1 MITVKDLM
9 RRLSLMMAAAVLM
22 PLANAA
28 PSSTGTPPE
37 SAMGESVDG
46 MALYQ
51 AHCAACHDG
60 QVPRAP
66 HMITFS
72 TIGAATILNAMN
84 NGVMRAQA
92 SALSATEREVLASFL
107 AGEAMA
113 PPSPILSC
121 SDPISELASIDT
133 AAMQGWGG
141 NAKNHR
147 HSDGAV
153 VGLDRNNVDR
163 LALKWVF
170 AYPGAL
176 RARSQPLVHDGVIF
190 VGSQSGDIYA
200 LDLESGCAHWTYSAG
215 AEVRS
220 SLSLGQ
226 LPGRDDPVLYM
237 GDFSAT
243 VHAIDASD
251 GSLVWRAPVGDHQD
265 ATITGSP
272 KLHEGS
278 LYVPISSSEWATAAD
293 PGYACCTFRGGV
305 VSVDAASGELNW
317 RAHVIDEPATETGET
332 NPFGA
337 ARKGPAGAPVW
348 NSPTIDAERGVL
360 YVGTGEAYTSPAVD
374 TSDAVLAFSLAT
386 GERQWAKQLLGGD
399 AWNMACFI
407 GEAANCPEEDGPDL
421 DIGASTVLW
430 SGGER
435 DYLLVGQKSGD
446 VYALD
451 PDKGGAVVWHNKV
464 GRGGFLGGV
473 HWGMSANGESLFVP
487 IADTTITG
495 RFTGPVSPGIHAL
508 DPTSGEVRW
517 YTPSV
522 ADCDGKSPIPVCDQ
536 GMSAAITSTD
546 QLVFAGS
553 LDGNLNVYDSL
564 SGEILWSF
572 DTFGDF
578 ESVSG
583 DTALG
588 GSIESDGPV
597 LYRGHV
603 LINSGYQFGA
613 RMPGNALMVFSLPP
627 KADLASCL
635 LYTSDAADE

>member
-37 SAMGESVDG
+37 SAMAESVDG

-113 PPSPILSC
+113 PPNPILTC

-226 LPGRDDPVLYM
+226 VPGRDDPVLYM

-243 VHAIDASD
+243 LHAIDASD
-251 GSLVWRAPVGDHQD
+251 GSLVWRAPMGDHPD

-627 KADLASCL
+627 KADLARG
-635 LYTSDAADE
+635 TRNE

>member
-1 MITVKDLM
+1 MITVKNLTW
-9 RRLSLMMAAAVLM
+9 RIGLMMAAAVFV

-28 PSSTGTPPE
+28 PASTGMSTDGATTE
-37 SAMGESVDG
+37 VADG

-51 AHCAACHDG
+51 EHCAACHDG

-72 TIGAATILNAMN
+72 TIGADTILNAMN

-92 SALSATEREVLASFL
+92 SALSATERKVLAGFL

-113 PPSPILSC
+113 PPKPILAC
-121 SDPISELASIDT
+121 ADPMNELASSDA

-141 NAKNHR
+141 NAKNRR
-147 HSDGAV
+147 HSDGA
-153 VGLDRNNVDR
+153 GLDRNNVDQ

-220 SLSLGQ
+220 SLSLG
-226 LPGRDDPVLYM
+226 LVPGRDDPVLYM

-251 GSLVWRAPVGDHQD
+251 GSLVWRASVGVHPD

-305 VSVDAASGELNW
+305 ASVDAASGELNW
-317 RAHVIDEPATETGET
+317 RAHVIEEPAVETGET

-360 YVGTGEAYTSPAVD
+360 YVGTGEAYTSPAAD

-451 PDKGGAVVWHNKV
+451 PDNGGTVVWHNKV

-473 HWGMSANGESLFVP
+473 HWGMSANDDSLFVP

-508 DPTSGEVRW
+508 DPASGEVRW

-522 ADCDGKSPIPVCDQ
+522 ADCEGKSPIPVCDQ

-553 LDGNLNVYDSL
+553 LDGNINVYDSL

-597 LYRGHV
+597 LYEGHV

-627 KADLASCL
+627 KADLARS
-635 LYTSDAADE
+635 TRSE

>member
-1 MITVKDLM
+1 MITVKNLTW
-9 RRLSLMMAAAVLM
+9 RIGLMMAAAVFV

-28 PSSTGTPPE
+28 PASTGMSTDGATTE
-37 SAMGESVDG
+37 VADG

-51 AHCAACHDG
+51 EHCAACHDG

-72 TIGAATILNAMN
+72 TIGADTILNAMN

-92 SALSATEREVLASFL
+92 SALSATEREVLAGFL

-113 PPSPILSC
+113 PPKPILAC
-121 SDPISELASIDT
+121 ADPMNELASSDA

-141 NAKNHR
+141 NAKNRR
-147 HSDGAV
+147 HSDGA
-153 VGLDRNNVDR
+153 GLDRNNVDQ

-220 SLSLGQ
+220 SLSLG
-226 LPGRDDPVLYM
+226 LVPGRDDPVLYM

-251 GSLVWRAPVGDHQD
+251 GSLVWRASVGVHPD

-305 VSVDAASGELNW
+305 ASVDAASGELNW
-317 RAHVIDEPATETGET
+317 RAHVIEEPAVETGET

-360 YVGTGEAYTSPAVD
+360 YVGTGEAYTSPAAD

-451 PDKGGAVVWHNKV
+451 PDNGGAVVWHNKV

-473 HWGMSANGESLFVP
+473 HWGMSANDDSLFVP

-508 DPTSGEVRW
+508 DPASGEVRW

-522 ADCDGKSPIPVCDQ
+522 ADCEGKSPIPVCDQ

-553 LDGNLNVYDSL
+553 LDGNIYVYDSL

-597 LYRGHV
+597 LYKGHV

-627 KADLASCL
+627 KADLARS
-635 LYTSDAADE
+635 TRSE

>member
-1 MITVKDLM
+1 MITVKNLM

-22 PLANAA
+22 PLAHAA
-28 PSSTGTPPE
+28 VPADTATETP
-37 SAMGESVDG
+37 ADG

-92 SALSATEREVLASFL
+92 STLSATEREVLAGFL

-113 PPSPILSC
+113 PPKPILAC
-121 SDPISELASIDT
+121 SDPMSELATNDA

-141 NAKNHR
+141 NAENHR
-147 HSDGAV
+147 HSGGA
-153 VGLDRNNVDR
+153 GLDRDNVDQ

-190 VGSQSGDIYA
+190 VGSQSGDVYA

-220 SLSLGQ
+220 SLSLGRV
-226 LPGRDDPVLYM
+226 PGRADPVLYM

-251 GSLVWRAPVGDHQD
+251 GSLIWRSSVGDHPD

-272 KLHEGS
+272 KLHDGS

-293 PGYACCTFRGGV
+293 PGYACCTFQGGV
-305 VSVDAASGELNW
+305 VSVDAASGEVNW
-317 RAHVIDEPATETGET
+317 RAHVIDERATETGET

-360 YVGTGEAYTSPAVD
+360 YVGTGEAYTSPAAD

-473 HWGMSANGESLFVP
+473 HWGMSANDDSLFVP

-508 DPTSGEVRW
+508 DPTSGELRW

-597 LYRGHV
+597 LYKGHV

-627 KADLASCL
+627 EADLARS
-635 LYTSDAADE
+635 TRNE

>member
-1 MITVKDLM
+1 MITVKNLTW
-9 RRLSLMMAAAVLM
+9 RIGLMMAAAVFV

-28 PSSTGTPPE
+28 PASTGMSTDGATTE
-37 SAMGESVDG
+37 VADG

-51 AHCAACHDG
+51 EHCAACHDG

-72 TIGAATILNAMN
+72 TIGADTILNAMN

-92 SALSATEREVLASFL
+92 SALSATEREVLAGFL

-113 PPSPILSC
+113 PPKPILAC
-121 SDPISELASIDT
+121 ADPMNELASSDA

-141 NAKNHR
+141 NAKNRR
-147 HSDGAV
+147 HSDGA
-153 VGLDRNNVDR
+153 GLDRNNVDQ

-226 LPGRDDPVLYM
+226 VPGRDDPVLYM

-251 GSLVWRAPVGDHQD
+251 GSLVWRASVGDHPD

-272 KLHEGS
+272 KLHDGS

-305 VSVDAASGELNW
+305 ASVDVASGELNW
-317 RAHVIDEPATETGET
+317 RAHVIEEPAVETGET

-360 YVGTGEAYTSPAVD
+360 YVGTGEAYTSPAAD

-451 PDKGGAVVWHNKV
+451 PDNGGAVVWHNKV

-473 HWGMSANGESLFVP
+473 HWGMSANDDSLFVP

-508 DPTSGEVRW
+508 DPASGEVRW

-522 ADCDGKSPIPVCDQ
+522 ADCEGKSPIPVCDQ

-553 LDGNLNVYDSL
+553 LDGNIYVYDSL

-597 LYRGHV
+597 LYKGHV

-627 KADLASCL
+627 KADLARS
-635 LYTSDAADE
+635 TRSE

>member
-1 MITVKDLM
+1 MITVKSLM
-9 RRLSLMMAAAVLM
+9 QRTSLMMAAAVLM
-22 PLANAA
+22 PLAHAA
-28 PSSTGTPPE
+28 PSSTVEPSEGAIAG
-37 SAMGESVDG
+37 SIDG

-92 SALSATEREVLASFL
+92 AALSASEREVLAGFL

-113 PPSPILSC
+113 PPKPILAC
-121 SDPISELASIDT
+121 SDPMSELASIDA

-141 NAKNHR
+141 NAENHR
-147 HSDGAV
+147 HSDGA
-153 VGLDRNNVDR
+153 GLDRNNVDQ

-226 LPGRDDPVLYM
+226 LPDRDDPVIYM

-243 VHAIDASD
+243 VHAIDAID
-251 GSLVWRAPVGDHQD
+251 GSLIWRSSVGDHPD

-305 VSVDAASGELNW
+305 VSVDATSGELNW
-317 RAHVIDEPATETGET
+317 RAHVIDQPAAETGET

-337 ARKGPAGAPVW
+337 VRKGPAGAPVW
-348 NSPTIDAERGVL
+348 NSPTIDAKRGVL
-360 YVGTGEAYTSPAVD
+360 YVGTGEAYTSPAAD

-430 SGGER
+430 SGGDR

-473 HWGMSANGESLFVP
+473 HWGMSVNEDSLFVP

-517 YTPSV
+517 YTPS
-522 ADCDGKSPIPVCDQ
+522 APDCEGKSPIPVCDQ

-546 QLVFAGS
+546 QLIFAGS
-553 LDGNLNVYDSL
+553 LDGNLNAYDSL

-597 LYRGHV
+597 LYKGHV

-627 KADLASCL
+627 KADLARS
-635 LYTSDAADE
+635 TRSE

>member
-1 MITVKDLM
+1 MTTVID
-9 RRLSLMMAAAVLM
+9 MMCRISPILAAVLFM
-22 PLANAA
+22 QLANAA
-28 PSSTGTPPE
+28 PSST
-37 SAMGESVDG
+37 AMPSDTVIEASVDG
-46 MALYQ
+46 LALYQ
-51 AHCAACHDG
+51 EHCAACHDG

-72 TIGAATILNAMN
+72 TIGADTILNAMN

-113 PPSPILSC
+113 PPKPILAC
-121 SDPISELASIDT
+121 ADPLGELANGDA

-141 NAKNHR
+141 NAANHR
-147 HSDGAV
+147 HSDGALA
-153 VGLDRNNVDR
+153 GLDRNNVDQ
-163 LALKWVF
+163 LGLKWVF

-190 VGSQSGDIYA
+190 VGSQSGTIYA
-200 LDLESGCAHWTYSAG
+200 LDLDSGCAHWTYSAG

-226 LPGRDDPVLYM
+226 LPDRDDPVLYM

-251 GSLVWRAPVGDHQD
+251 GSLVWRASVGDHTD

-272 KLHEGS
+272 KLHDGA
-278 LYVPISSSEWATAAD
+278 LYVPLSSSEWATAAD

-305 VSVDAASGELNW
+305 VSLDAASGELNW
-317 RAHVIDEPATETGET
+317 RTHVIDEPAAETGET

-337 ARKGPAGAPVW
+337 ERKGPAGAPVW

-360 YVGTGEAYTSPAVD
+360 YVGTGEGYTSPAAD
-374 TSDAVLAFSLAT
+374 TSDAVLAFSLTT

-430 SGGER
+430 SGEGR

-451 PDKGGAVVWHNKV
+451 PEKGGAIVWHNKV

-473 HWGMSANGESLFVP
+473 HWGMSANGDSLFVP

-495 RFTGPVSPGIHAL
+495 RFTGPISPGIHAL

-553 LDGNLNVYDSL
+553 LDGNLNAYDSL
-564 SGEILWSF
+564 SGEVVWSF
-572 DTFGDF
+572 DTFGEF

-597 LYRGHV
+597 LYKGHV
-603 LINSGYQFGA
+603 LVNSGYQFGA
-613 RMPGNALMVFSLPP
+613 RMPGNALMVFSLQPS
-627 KADLASCL
+627 ADLAQSV
-635 LYTSDAADE
+635 ADE

>member
-51 AHCAACHDG
+51 AHCGACHDG

-66 HMITFS
+66 HVITFS

-113 PPSPILSC
+113 PPNPILTC

-226 LPGRDDPVLYM
+226 VLGRDDPVLYM

-430 SGGER
+430 SGGEG

-627 KADLASCL
+627 KADLARG
-635 LYTSDAADE
+635 TRNE

>member
-1 MITVKDLM
+1 MITVKNLM
-9 RRLSLMMAAAVLM
+9 QRTSLMIAAAVLM

-28 PSSTGTPPE
+28 PSSTVEPSEG
-37 SAMGESVDG
+37 ANAGSVDG

-92 SALSATEREVLASFL
+92 AALSASEREVLAGFL

-113 PPSPILSC
+113 PPKPILAC
-121 SDPISELASIDT
+121 SDPMSELASVDA

-141 NAKNHR
+141 NAENHR
-147 HSDGAV
+147 HSDGA
-153 VGLDRNNVDR
+153 GLDRNNVDQ

-243 VHAIDASD
+243 VHAIDAID
-251 GSLVWRAPVGDHQD
+251 GSLIWRSSVGDHPD

-305 VSVDAASGELNW
+305 VSVDATSGELNW
-317 RAHVIDEPATETGET
+317 RAHVIDQPAAETGET

-337 ARKGPAGAPVW
+337 VRKGPAGAPVW
-348 NSPTIDAERGVL
+348 NSPTIDAKRGVL
-360 YVGTGEAYTSPAVD
+360 YVGTGEAYTSPAAD

-430 SGGER
+430 SGGDR

-473 HWGMSANGESLFVP
+473 HWGMSVNEDSLFVP

-517 YTPSV
+517 YTPS
-522 ADCDGKSPIPVCDQ
+522 APDCDGKSPIPVCDQ

-546 QLVFAGS
+546 QLIFAGS

-564 SGEILWSF
+564 SGEVLWSF

-597 LYRGHV
+597 LYKGHV

-627 KADLASCL
+627 KADLARS
-635 LYTSDAADE
+635 ARNE

>member
-1 MITVKDLM
+1 MAVQK
-9 RRLSLMMAAAVLM
+9 LSRWAWLGMLACLLAQQSLAATE
-22 PLANAA
+22 A
-28 PSSTGTPPE
+28 PIDP
-37 SAMGESVDG
+37 

-51 AHCAACHDG
+51 KHCAACHEG
-60 QVPRAP
+60 KVPRAP

-72 TIGAATILNAMN
+72 TLGAEAVLTAMN
-84 NGVMRAQA
+84 EGVMRSQA
-92 SALSATEREVLASFL
+92 SALSAPEREVLAGFL

-113 PPSPILSC
+113 PPEPIMAC
-121 SDPISELASIDT
+121 TQPMAPLARDDKS
-133 AAMQGWGG
+133 AMKGWGG
-141 NAKNHR
+141 DARNQR
-147 HSDGAV
+147 HASTISA
-153 VGLDRNNVDR
+153 GLTRDNVSQ

-176 RARSQPLVHDGVIF
+176 RARSQPLVHDGVVF

-200 LDLESGCAHWTYSAG
+200 LNLETGCAHWTYSAG

-220 SLSLGQ
+220 SLSLGHV
-226 LPGRDDPVLYM
+226 PGRLNPVLYM

-243 VHAIDASD
+243 AHAVDALD
-251 GSLVWRAPVGDHQD
+251 GSLIWRTAVGDHAD

-272 KLHEGS
+272 KLHEGK

-293 PGYACCTFRGGV
+293 PGYACCTFQGGV
-305 VSVDAASGELNW
+305 VAVDAASGELQW
-317 RAHVIDEPATETGET
+317 RNHVIDAPAVETGEQ

-337 ARKGPAGAPVW
+337 PRKGPAGAPVW
-348 NSPTIDAERGVL
+348 NSPTIDADRGVL
-360 YVGTGEAYTSPAVD
+360 YVGTGEGYTSPAAD
-374 TSDAVLAFSLAT
+374 TSDAVVAFSLET

-421 DIGASTVLW
+421 DIGASTILW
-430 SGGER
+430 SDGDS

-451 PDKGGAVVWHNKV
+451 PDEDGAVLWHNKV

-473 HWGMSANGESLFVP
+473 HWGMSADTESLFVP

-495 RFTGPVSPGIHAL
+495 RFTGAVSPGIHAL
-508 DPTSGEVRW
+508 DPTSGDRKW

-522 ADCDGKSPIPVCDQ
+522 ADCEGKSPVPVCDQ

-546 QLVFAGS
+546 DLVFAGS
-553 LDGNLNVYDSL
+553 LDGNLNVYDSV
-564 SGEILWSF
+564 SGEIIWSF

-583 DTALG
+583 DMALG

-597 LYRGHV
+597 LYEGHV
-603 LINSGYQFGA
+603 LVNSGYQFGA
-613 RMPGNALMVFSLPP
+613 RMPGNALMVFSIPAAP
-627 KADLASCL
+627 ALAKGSHN
-635 LYTSDAADE
+635 E

>member
-1 MITVKDLM
+1 MITVKDLT
-9 RRLSLMMAAAVLM
+9 RRIGLMMATAVFL

-28 PSSTGTPPE
+28 PSSTGMPTDGATTE
-37 SAMGESVDG
+37 AVDG
-46 MALYQ
+46 VALYQ
-51 AHCAACHDG
+51 EHCAACHDG

-72 TIGAATILNAMN
+72 TIGADTILNAMN

-92 SALSATEREVLASFL
+92 SALSATEREVLAGFL

-113 PPSPILSC
+113 PPKPILAC
-121 SDPISELASIDT
+121 ADPMSELASSDAT
-133 AAMQGWGG
+133 AMQGWGG
-141 NAKNHR
+141 NAENRR
-147 HSDGAV
+147 HSDGA
-153 VGLDRNNVDR
+153 GLDRNNVDQ

-220 SLSLGQ
+220 SLSLG
-226 LPGRDDPVLYM
+226 LVPGRDDPVLYM

-251 GSLVWRAPVGDHQD
+251 GSLVWRSSVGDHPD

-272 KLHEGS
+272 KLHAGS

-317 RAHVIDEPATETGET
+317 RAHVIEEPAVETGET

-360 YVGTGEAYTSPAVD
+360 YVGTGEAYTSPAAD

-430 SGGER
+430 SGDGS

-451 PDKGGAVVWHNKV
+451 PNKGGAIVWHNKV

-473 HWGMSANGESLFVP
+473 HWGMSANGDSLFVP

-522 ADCDGKSPIPVCDQ
+522 ADCNGKSPIPVCDQ

-578 ESVSG
+578 EAVSG

-597 LYRGHV
+597 LYKGHV
-603 LINSGYQFGA
+603 VINSGYQFGA
-613 RMPGNALMVFSLPP
+613 RMPGNALMVFALQP
-627 KADLASCL
+627 KADLAQS
-635 LYTSDAADE
+635 AANE

>member
-1 MITVKDLM
+1 MITVKSLM
-9 RRLSLMMAAAVLM
+9 RRISQVMAAAALM
-22 PLANAA
+22 PLAHAA
-28 PSSTGTPPE
+28 PSASGQPLE
-37 SAMGESVDG
+37 GAIAGSVDG

-66 HMITFS
+66 HVITFS
-72 TIGAATILNAMN
+72 TIGADTILNAMN

-92 SALSATEREVLASFL
+92 SALSASEREVLAGFL

-113 PPSPILSC
+113 PPKPILAC
-121 SDPISELASIDT
+121 ADPMSELASTDA

-147 HSDGAV
+147 HSDDAA
-153 VGLDRNNVDR
+153 LDRNNVDR

-226 LPGRDDPVLYM
+226 VPGRDDPVLYM

-251 GSLVWRAPVGDHQD
+251 GSLMWRSSVGDHPD

-305 VSVDAASGELNW
+305 VSVDAASGEVNW
-317 RAHVIDEPATETGET
+317 RAHVIDEPAVETGET

-337 ARKGPAGAPVW
+337 ARKGPSGAPVW

-360 YVGTGEAYTSPAVD
+360 YVGTGEAYTSPAAD

-473 HWGMSANGESLFVP
+473 HWGMSANGDSLFVP

-508 DPTSGEVRW
+508 DPTSGEVQW

-597 LYRGHV
+597 LYKGHV

-627 KADLASCL
+627 EADLARS
-635 LYTSDAADE
+635 TRDE

>member
-1 MITVKDLM
+1 MIT
-9 RRLSLMMAAAVLM
+9 AAALM

-28 PSSTGTPPE
+28 PSSTGMP
-37 SAMGESVDG
+37 ADG
-46 MALYQ
+46 VVTETADGLALYQ

-92 SALSATEREVLASFL
+92 SSLSASEREVLAGFL

-113 PPSPILSC
+113 PPKPILAC
-121 SDPISELASIDT
+121 ADPMSELASSDAT
-133 AAMQGWGG
+133 AMQGWGG
-141 NAKNHR
+141 NAENHR
-147 HSDGAV
+147 HSDGA
-153 VGLDRNNVDR
+153 GLDRNNVDQ

-220 SLSLGQ
+220 SLSLGE
-226 LPGRDDPVLYM
+226 LPGRDGPVLYM

-251 GSLVWRAPVGDHQD
+251 GSLVWRSSVGDHPD

-272 KLHEGS
+272 KLHNGS

-293 PGYACCTFRGGV
+293 PGYACCTFQGGV
-305 VSVDAASGELNW
+305 VSVDAASGEVNW
-317 RAHVIDEPATETGET
+317 RAHVIDEPAVETGET

-337 ARKGPAGAPVW
+337 ARQGPAGAPVW
-348 NSPTIDAERGVL
+348 NSPTIDTERGVL
-360 YVGTGEAYTSPAVD
+360 YVGTGEAYTSPATD

-430 SGGER
+430 SSAER

-473 HWGMSANGESLFVP
+473 HWGMSANGDSLFVP

-508 DPTSGEVRW
+508 DPTSGEMRW

-522 ADCDGKSPIPVCDQ
+522 ADCEGKSPIPVCDQ

-553 LDGNLNVYDSL
+553 LDGNLNIYDSL

-597 LYRGHV
+597 LYKGHV

-627 KADLASCL
+627 KADLARS
-635 LYTSDAADE
+635 TRNE

>member
-1 MITVKDLM
+1 MISVKNLM

-22 PLANAA
+22 ALANAA

-37 SAMGESVDG
+37 SALAESVDG

-51 AHCAACHDG
+51 VHCAACHDG

-113 PPSPILSC
+113 PPNPILTC

-226 LPGRDDPVLYM
+226 VPGRDDPVLYM

-243 VHAIDASD
+243 LHAIDASD
-251 GSLVWRAPVGDHQD
+251 GSLVWRAPMGDHPD

-278 LYVPISSSEWATAAD
+278 LYVPMSSSEWATAAD

-627 KADLASCL
+627 KADLARG
-635 LYTSDAADE
+635 TRNE

>member
-1 MITVKDLM
+1 MTIVRELVCRTG
-9 RRLSLMMAAAVLM
+9 LSMAAMASV
-22 PLANAA
+22 PFGYAA
-28 PSSTGTPPE
+28 TPSKGL
-37 SAMGESVDG
+37 SADEAITEAADG

-72 TIGAATILNAMN
+72 TIGADTILNAMN

-92 SALSATEREVLASFL
+92 SALSATEREVLAGFL
-107 AGEAMA
+107 AGEAMV
-113 PPSPILSC
+113 PPKPILAC
-121 SDPISELASIDT
+121 AEPISALADSDA

-141 NAKNHR
+141 NAENHR

-153 VGLDRNNVDR
+153 AGLDRNNVDQ

-226 LPGRDDPVLYM
+226 VPGREDPVLYM

-251 GSLVWRAPVGDHQD
+251 GSLVWRASVGDHPD

-272 KLHEGS
+272 KLHDGS

-317 RAHVIDEPATETGET
+317 RAHVIDKPAAETGET

-348 NSPTIDAERGVL
+348 NSPTIDAKRGVL
-360 YVGTGEAYTSPAVD
+360 YVGTGEAYTSPAAD

-451 PDKGGAVVWHNKV
+451 PDKRGAVVWHNKV

-473 HWGMSANGESLFVP
+473 HWGMSANGDSLFVP

-495 RFTGPVSPGIHAL
+495 RFSGPVSPGIHAL

-597 LYRGHV
+597 LYKGHV

-627 KADLASCL
+627 EADLARS
-635 LYTSDAADE
+635 TRDE

>member
-1 MITVKDLM
+1 MIIVKNLI
-9 RRLSLMMAAAVLM
+9 RQIGLMMAAAVLM

-28 PSSTGTPPE
+28 PSSMGEPSE
-37 SAMGESVDG
+37 GAMAESVDG

-92 SALSATEREVLASFL
+92 SALSATEREVLAGFL

-113 PPSPILSC
+113 PPKPILAC
-121 SDPISELASIDT
+121 SDSMSELAGVDA

-141 NAKNHR
+141 NAENHR
-147 HSDGAV
+147 HSDGG
-153 VGLDRNNVDR
+153 GLDRGNVDQ

-190 VGSQSGDIYA
+190 VGSQSGDVYA

-220 SLSLGQ
+220 SLSLGL
-226 LPGRDDPVLYM
+226 LPGRAGPVLYM

-251 GSLVWRAPVGDHQD
+251 GSLVWLSSVGDHPD

-272 KLHEGS
+272 KLHDGS

-293 PGYACCTFRGGV
+293 PGYACCTFQGGV
-305 VSVDAASGELNW
+305 VSVDAASGEVNW
-317 RAHVIDEPATETGET
+317 RAHVIDEPAVETGET

-348 NSPTIDAERGVL
+348 NSPTIDANRGVL
-360 YVGTGEAYTSPAVD
+360 YVGTGEAYTSPAAD

-430 SGGER
+430 SGAER

-473 HWGMSANGESLFVP
+473 HWGMSANGDSLFVP

-572 DTFGDF
+572 DTFGNFD
-578 ESVSG
+578 SVSG
-583 DTALG
+583 DSALG

-597 LYRGHV
+597 LYKGHV

-627 KADLASCL
+627 KADLASR
-635 LYTSDAADE
+635 TRNE

>member
-1 MITVKDLM
+1 MITVKSLM
-9 RRLSLMMAAAVLM
+9 RRISQVMAAAALM
-22 PLANAA
+22 PLAHAA
-28 PSSTGTPPE
+28 PSASGQPLE
-37 SAMGESVDG
+37 GAIAGSVDG

-66 HMITFS
+66 HVITFS
-72 TIGAATILNAMN
+72 TIGADAILNAMN

-92 SALSATEREVLASFL
+92 SALSASEREVLAGFL

-113 PPSPILSC
+113 PPKPILAC
-121 SDPISELASIDT
+121 TDPMSELASADA

-147 HSDGAV
+147 HSDGA
-153 VGLDRNNVDR
+153 GLDRNNVDR

-226 LPGRDDPVLYM
+226 VPGRHDPVLYM

-251 GSLVWRAPVGDHQD
+251 GSLIWRSSVGDHPD

-305 VSVDAASGELNW
+305 VSVDAASGEVNW
-317 RAHVIDEPATETGET
+317 RAHVIDEPAVETGET

-337 ARKGPAGAPVW
+337 ARKGPSGAPVW

-360 YVGTGEAYTSPAVD
+360 YVGTGEAYTSPAAD

-430 SGGER
+430 SGDER

-473 HWGMSANGESLFVP
+473 HWGMSANGDSLFVP

-597 LYRGHV
+597 LYKGHV

-627 KADLASCL
+627 EADLARS
-635 LYTSDAADE
+635 TRDE

>member
-1 MITVKDLM
+1 MTIVRELVCRTGLI
-9 RRLSLMMAAAVLM
+9 MAAMASV
-22 PLANAA
+22 PFGYAA
-28 PSSTGTPPE
+28 TPSTGL
-37 SAMGESVDG
+37 SADEAITEAADG

-51 AHCAACHDG
+51 AHCAACHNG

-72 TIGAATILNAMN
+72 TMGADTLLNAMN

-92 SALSATEREVLASFL
+92 SALSATEREVLAGFL
-107 AGEAMA
+107 AGEAMV
-113 PPSPILSC
+113 PPKPILAC
-121 SDPISELASIDT
+121 AEPIGALADSDA

-141 NAKNHR
+141 NAENHR

-153 VGLDRNNVDR
+153 AGLDRNNVDQ

-226 LPGRDDPVLYM
+226 VPGREDPVLYM

-251 GSLVWRAPVGDHQD
+251 GSLVWRASVGDHPD

-272 KLHEGS
+272 KLHDGS

-317 RAHVIDEPATETGET
+317 RAHVIDKPAAETGET

-348 NSPTIDAERGVL
+348 NSPTIDAKRGVL
-360 YVGTGEAYTSPAVD
+360 YVGTGEAYTSPAAD

-451 PDKGGAVVWHNKV
+451 PDRGGAVVWHNKV

-473 HWGMSANGESLFVP
+473 HWGMSVNDDSLFVP

-495 RFTGPVSPGIHAL
+495 RFSGPVFPGIHAL
-508 DPTSGEVRW
+508 DPTSGTKRW

-522 ADCDGKSPIPVCDQ
+522 ADCEGKSPIPVCDQ

-546 QLVFAGS
+546 QLVFAGT
-553 LDGNLNVYDSL
+553 LDGNLKAYDSV
-564 SGEILWSF
+564 SGEIIWSF
-572 DTFGDF
+572 DTYGEF

-583 DTALG
+583 EMALG

-597 LYRGHV
+597 LYKGHV
-603 LINSGYQFGA
+603 IVNSGYQFGA
-613 RMPGNALMVFSLPP
+613 RMPGNALMIFSLPP
-627 KADLASCL
+627 KADLARS
-635 LYTSDAADE
+635 ARNE

>member
-1 MITVKDLM
+1 MITVKNLTW
-9 RRLSLMMAAAVLM
+9 RIGLMMAAAVFV

-28 PSSTGTPPE
+28 PASTGMSTDGATTE
-37 SAMGESVDG
+37 VADG

-51 AHCAACHDG
+51 EHCAACHDG

-72 TIGAATILNAMN
+72 TIGADTILNAMN

-92 SALSATEREVLASFL
+92 SALSATEREVLAGFL

-113 PPSPILSC
+113 PPKPILAC
-121 SDPISELASIDT
+121 ADPMNELASSDA

-141 NAKNHR
+141 NAENRR
-147 HSDGAV
+147 HSDGA
-153 VGLDRNNVDR
+153 GLDRNNVDQ

-220 SLSLGQ
+220 SLSLG
-226 LPGRDDPVLYM
+226 LVPGRDDPVLYM

-251 GSLVWRAPVGDHQD
+251 GSLVWRASVGVHPD

-305 VSVDAASGELNW
+305 ASVDAASGELNW
-317 RAHVIDEPATETGET
+317 RAHVIEEPAVETGET

-360 YVGTGEAYTSPAVD
+360 YVGTGEAYTSPAAD

-451 PDKGGAVVWHNKV
+451 PDNGGAVVWHNKV

-473 HWGMSANGESLFVP
+473 HWGMSANDDSLFVP

-508 DPTSGEVRW
+508 DPASGEVRW

-522 ADCDGKSPIPVCDQ
+522 ADCEGKSPIPVCDQ

-597 LYRGHV
+597 LYKGHV

-627 KADLASCL
+627 KADLARS
-635 LYTSDAADE
+635 TRSE

>member
-9 RRLSLMMAAAVLM
+9 RQISLMMATAVLM
-22 PLANAA
+22 PIANAA
-28 PSSTGTPPE
+28 PSSAGMPTDGATTE
-37 SAMGESVDG
+37 AADG

-66 HMITFS
+66 HVITFS
-72 TIGAATILNAMN
+72 TIGADTVLNAMN

-113 PPSPILSC
+113 PPKPILAC
-121 SDPISELASIDT
+121 SDPMRALAKSDA

-141 NAKNHR
+141 NAENHR

-153 VGLDRNNVDR
+153 AGLDRNNVDQ

-176 RARSQPLVHDGVIF
+176 RARSQPLVHGGVIF

-220 SLSLGQ
+220 SLSLGEV
-226 LPGRDDPVLYM
+226 PGRDDPVLYM

-251 GSLVWRAPVGDHQD
+251 GSLVWRSSVGDHPD

-272 KLHEGS
+272 KLHDGS
-278 LYVPISSSEWATAAD
+278 LYVPMSSSEWATAAD

-317 RAHVIDEPATETGET
+317 RAHVIEEPAVETGET

-348 NSPTIDAERGVL
+348 NSPTIDAKRGVL
-360 YVGTGEAYTSPAVD
+360 YVGTGEAYTSPAAD

-386 GERQWAKQLLGGD
+386 GERRWAKQLLGGD

-430 SGGER
+430 SGGKG

-451 PDKGGAVVWHNKV
+451 PDKGGAIVWHNKV

-473 HWGMSANGESLFVP
+473 HWGMSANSDSLFVP

-508 DPTSGEVRW
+508 DPTSGKVRW

-536 GMSAAITSTD
+536 GMSAAISSTD

-564 SGEILWSF
+564 SGEMLWSF

-597 LYRGHV
+597 LYKGHV

-613 RMPGNALMVFSLPP
+613 RMPGNALMVFALQP
-627 KADLASCL
+627 KAGLAQS
-635 LYTSDAADE
+635 AANE

>member
-1 MITVKDLM
+1 MITVKNLM
-9 RRLSLMMAAAVLM
+9 QRTSLMIAAAVLM

-28 PSSTGTPPE
+28 PSSTVEPSEG
-37 SAMGESVDG
+37 ANAGSVDG

-92 SALSATEREVLASFL
+92 AALSASEREVLAGFL

-113 PPSPILSC
+113 PPKPILAC
-121 SDPISELASIDT
+121 SDPMSELASVDA

-141 NAKNHR
+141 NAENHR
-147 HSDGAV
+147 HSDGA
-153 VGLDRNNVDR
+153 GLDRNNVDQ

-243 VHAIDASD
+243 VHAIDAID
-251 GSLVWRAPVGDHQD
+251 GSLIWRSSVGDHPD

-305 VSVDAASGELNW
+305 VSVDATSGELNW
-317 RAHVIDEPATETGET
+317 RAHVIDQPAAETGET

-337 ARKGPAGAPVW
+337 VRKGPAGAPVW
-348 NSPTIDAERGVL
+348 NSPTIDAKRGVL
-360 YVGTGEAYTSPAVD
+360 YVGTGEAYTSPAAD

-430 SGGER
+430 SGGDR

-473 HWGMSANGESLFVP
+473 HWGMSVNEDSLFVP

-517 YTPSV
+517 YTPS
-522 ADCDGKSPIPVCDQ
+522 APDCEGKSPIPVCDQ

-546 QLVFAGS
+546 QLIFAGS

-564 SGEILWSF
+564 SGEVLWSF

-597 LYRGHV
+597 LYKGHV

-613 RMPGNALMVFSLPP
+613 RMPGNALMVFSLQPTGG
-627 KADLASCL
+627 LAQSGGN
-635 LYTSDAADE
+635 E

>member
-1 MITVKDLM
+1 MTRVKVFICRAGLA
-9 RRLSLMMAAAVLM
+9 MAAAITMQTV
-22 PLANAA
+22 NAA
-28 PSSTGTPPE
+28 VPTDIETAAP
-37 SAMGESVDG
+37 ADG

-72 TIGAATILNAMN
+72 TIGAGAILNAMN
-84 NGVMRAQA
+84 NGVMRVQA
-92 SALSATEREVLASFL
+92 SALSATEREVLAGFL

-113 PPSPILSC
+113 PPKPVLACADTLSRLAP
-121 SDPISELASIDT
+121 SDSD
-133 AAMQGWGG
+133 AMQGWGG
-141 NAKNHR
+141 NAQNHR
-147 HSDGAV
+147 HANGAV
-153 VGLDRNNVDR
+153 VGLNRENVDQ

-176 RARSQPLVHDGVIF
+176 RARSQPLVYDGVVF
-190 VGSQSGDIYA
+190 VGSQSGEIYA

-220 SLSLGQ
+220 SLSLGH
-226 LPGRDDPVLYM
+226 LPDRKNPVLYM

-243 VHAIDASD
+243 VHAIDATD
-251 GSLVWRAPVGDHQD
+251 GTLIWRSAVGDHPD

-272 KLHEGS
+272 KLHDGS

-305 VSVDAASGELNW
+305 VSVEASSGELNW
-317 RAHVIDEPATETGET
+317 RAHVIDQPAVETGDK
-332 NPFGA
+332 NSFGA
-337 ARKGPAGAPVW
+337 PRRGPAGAPVW
-348 NSPTIDAERGVL
+348 NSPTIDAKRGVL
-360 YVGTGEAYTSPAVD
+360 YVGTGEAYTSPAAD
-374 TSDAVLAFSLAT
+374 TSDAVLAFSLET
-386 GERQWAKQLLGGD
+386 GERQWSRQLLGGD

-421 DIGASTVLW
+421 DIGASTILW
-430 SGGER
+430 SGANH

-451 PDKGGAVVWHNKV
+451 PDQGGATVWHNKV

-473 HWGMSANGESLFVP
+473 HWGMSVNGESLFVP

-508 DPTSGEVRW
+508 DPMSGEVRW

-522 ADCDGKSPIPVCDQ
+522 ADCEGKLPVPVCDQ
-536 GMSAAITSTD
+536 GMSAAITSTE

-553 LDGNLNVYDSL
+553 LDGNLRAYDSL
-564 SGEILWSF
+564 SGEVIWSF

-578 ESVSG
+578 QSVSG
-583 DTALG
+583 DVALG

-597 LYRGHV
+597 LYKGHV
-603 LINSGYQFGA
+603 LVNSGYQFGA
-613 RMPGNALMVFSLPP
+613 RMPGNALMVFAVPP
-627 KADLASCL
+627 AADLAKGSVN
-635 LYTSDAADE
+635 E

>member
-1 MITVKDLM
+1 
-9 RRLSLMMAAAVLM
+9 MAAAITMQTV
-22 PLANAA
+22 NAA
-28 PSSTGTPPE
+28 VPTDIETAAP
-37 SAMGESVDG
+37 ADG

-72 TIGAATILNAMN
+72 TIGAGAILNAMN
-84 NGVMRAQA
+84 NGVMRVQA
-92 SALSATEREVLASFL
+92 SALSATEREVLAGFL

-113 PPSPILSC
+113 PPKPVLACADTLSRLAP
-121 SDPISELASIDT
+121 SDSD
-133 AAMQGWGG
+133 AMQGWGG
-141 NAKNHR
+141 NAQNHR
-147 HSDGAV
+147 HANGAV
-153 VGLDRNNVDR
+153 VGLNRENVDQ

-176 RARSQPLVHDGVIF
+176 RARSQPLVYDGVVF
-190 VGSQSGDIYA
+190 VGSQSGEIYA

-220 SLSLGQ
+220 SLSLGH
-226 LPGRDDPVLYM
+226 LPDRKNPVLYM

-243 VHAIDASD
+243 VHAIDATD
-251 GSLVWRAPVGDHQD
+251 GTLIWRSAVGDHPD

-272 KLHEGS
+272 KLHDGS

-305 VSVDAASGELNW
+305 VSVEASSGELNW
-317 RAHVIDEPATETGET
+317 RAHVIDQPAVETGDK

-337 ARKGPAGAPVW
+337 PRKGPAGAPVW
-348 NSPTIDAERGVL
+348 NSPTIDAKRGVL
-360 YVGTGEAYTSPAVD
+360 YVGTGEAYTSPAAD
-374 TSDAVLAFSLAT
+374 TSDAVLAFSLET
-386 GERQWAKQLLGGD
+386 GERQWSRQLLGGD

-421 DIGASTVLW
+421 DIGASTILW
-430 SGGER
+430 SGANH

-451 PDKGGAVVWHNKV
+451 PDQGGATVWHNKV

-473 HWGMSANGESLFVP
+473 HWGMSVNGESLFVP

-495 RFTGPVSPGIHAL
+495 RFTGPVYPGIHAL
-508 DPTSGEVRW
+508 DPMSGEVRW

-522 ADCDGKSPIPVCDQ
+522 ADCEGKLPVPVCDQ
-536 GMSAAITSTD
+536 GMSAAITSTE

-553 LDGNLNVYDSL
+553 LDGNLRAYDSL
-564 SGEILWSF
+564 SGEVIWSF

-578 ESVSG
+578 QSVSG
-583 DTALG
+583 DVALG

-597 LYRGHV
+597 LYKGHV
-603 LINSGYQFGA
+603 LVNSGYQFGA
-613 RMPGNALMVFSLPP
+613 RMPGNALMVFAVPP
-627 KADLASCL
+627 AADLAKGSVN
-635 LYTSDAADE
+635 E

>member
-1 MITVKDLM
+1 MSMRDAVWRVGLM
-9 RRLSLMMAAAVLM
+9 LVAAVLVQ
-22 PLANAA
+22 PLHAA
-28 PSSTGTPPE
+28 PSSTGMPAGGAATE
-37 SAMGESVDG
+37 AADG
-46 MALYQ
+46 MTLYQ
-51 AHCAACHDG
+51 EHCAACHNG

-66 HMITFS
+66 HMITFA
-72 TIGAATILNAMN
+72 TIGADTILKAMN

-92 SALSATEREVLASFL
+92 SALSASEREVLAGFL

-113 PPSPILSC
+113 SPKPILSC
-121 SDPISELASIDT
+121 SDPMSELASADA

-141 NAKNHR
+141 NAENHR
-147 HSDGAV
+147 HSDAA
-153 VGLDRNNVDR
+153 GLDRNNVDR

-251 GSLVWRAPVGDHQD
+251 GSLVWRAPVGDHPD

-278 LYVPISSSEWATAAD
+278 IYVPISSSEWATAAD

-317 RAHVIDEPATETGET
+317 RAHVIDEPAAEIGET
-332 NPFGA
+332 NPLGV
-337 ARKGPAGAPVW
+337 ARKGPSGAPVW
-348 NSPTIDAERGVL
+348 NSPTIDPERGVL
-360 YVGTGEAYTSPAVD
+360 YVGTGEAYTSPAAD

-386 GERQWAKQLLGGD
+386 GKRQWAKQLLGGD

-473 HWGMSANGESLFVP
+473 HWGMSANAESLFVP

-572 DTFGDF
+572 DTFGNF

-597 LYRGHV
+597 LYKGHV

-627 KADLASCL
+627 EADLARS
-635 LYTSDAADE
+635 TRDE

>member
-1 MITVKDLM
+1 MAVQK
-9 RRLSLMMAAAVLM
+9 LSRWTWLGMLACLLAQQSLAATE
-22 PLANAA
+22 A
-28 PSSTGTPPE
+28 PIDP
-37 SAMGESVDG
+37 

-51 AHCAACHDG
+51 RHCAACHEG
-60 QVPRAP
+60 KVPRAP

-72 TIGAATILNAMN
+72 TLGAEAVLTAMN
-84 NGVMRAQA
+84 EGVMRSQA
-92 SALSATEREVLASFL
+92 SALSVPEREVLAGFL

-113 PPSPILSC
+113 PPEPIMAC
-121 SDPISELASIDT
+121 TQPMAPLAREDKS
-133 AAMQGWGG
+133 AMKGWGG
-141 NAKNHR
+141 DARNQR
-147 HSDGAV
+147 HASANSTGFTRD
-153 VGLDRNNVDR
+153 NVSQ

-176 RARSQPLVHDGVIF
+176 RARSQPLVHDGVVF

-200 LDLESGCAHWTYSAG
+200 LNLETGCAHWTYSAG

-220 SLSLGQ
+220 SLSLGHV
-226 LPGRDDPVLYM
+226 PGRPNPVLYM

-243 VHAIDASD
+243 AHAVDALD
-251 GSLVWRAPVGDHQD
+251 GSLIWRTAVGDHAD

-272 KLHEGS
+272 KLHEGK

-293 PGYACCTFRGGV
+293 PGYACCTFQGGV
-305 VSVDAASGELNW
+305 VAVDAASGEVQW
-317 RAHVIDEPATETGET
+317 RNHVIDAPAVETGEQ

-337 ARKGPAGAPVW
+337 PRKGPAGAPVW
-348 NSPTIDAERGVL
+348 NSPTIDADRGVL
-360 YVGTGEAYTSPAVD
+360 YVGTGEGYTSPAAD
-374 TSDAVLAFSLAT
+374 TSDAVVAFSLET
-386 GERQWAKQLLGGD
+386 GERQWTKQLLGGD

-421 DIGASTVLW
+421 DIGASTILW
-430 SGGER
+430 SDGDR

-451 PDKGGAVVWHNKV
+451 PDEDGAVLWHNKV

-473 HWGMSANGESLFVP
+473 HWGMSADTQSLFVP

-495 RFTGPVSPGIHAL
+495 RFTGEVSPGIHAL
-508 DPTSGEVRW
+508 DPTSGDRKW

-522 ADCDGKSPIPVCDQ
+522 ADCEGKSPVPICDQ

-546 QLVFAGS
+546 DLVFAGS
-553 LDGNLNVYDSL
+553 LDGNLNVYDSA
-564 SGEILWSF
+564 SGEVIWSF

-578 ESVSG
+578 ASVSG
-583 DTALG
+583 DMALG

-597 LYRGHV
+597 LYEGHV
-603 LINSGYQFGA
+603 LVNSGYQFGA
-613 RMPGNALMVFSLPP
+613 RMPGNALMVFSIPAAP
-627 KADLASCL
+627 ALAKGSHN
-635 LYTSDAADE
+635 E

>member
-1 MITVKDLM
+1 MTRVKVFICRAGLA
-9 RRLSLMMAAAVLM
+9 MAAAITMQTV
-22 PLANAA
+22 NAA
-28 PSSTGTPPE
+28 VPTDIETAAP
-37 SAMGESVDG
+37 ADG

-51 AHCAACHDG
+51 ANCAACHDG

-72 TIGAATILNAMN
+72 TIGAGAILNAMN
-84 NGVMRAQA
+84 NGVMRVQA
-92 SALSATEREVLASFL
+92 SALSATEREVLAGFL

-113 PPSPILSC
+113 PPKPVLACADTLSRLAP
-121 SDPISELASIDT
+121 SDSD
-133 AAMQGWGG
+133 AMQGWGG
-141 NAKNHR
+141 NAQNHR
-147 HSDGAV
+147 HANGAV
-153 VGLDRNNVDR
+153 VGLNRENVDQ

-176 RARSQPLVHDGVIF
+176 RARSQPLVYDGVVF
-190 VGSQSGDIYA
+190 VGSQSGEIYA

-220 SLSLGQ
+220 SLSLGH
-226 LPGRDDPVLYM
+226 LPDRKNPVLYM

-243 VHAIDASD
+243 VHAIDATD
-251 GSLVWRAPVGDHQD
+251 GTLIWRSAVGDHPD

-272 KLHEGS
+272 KLHDGS

-305 VSVDAASGELNW
+305 VSVEASSGELNW
-317 RAHVIDEPATETGET
+317 RAHVIDQPAVETGDK

-337 ARKGPAGAPVW
+337 PRRGPAGAPVW
-348 NSPTIDAERGVL
+348 NSPTIDAKRGVL
-360 YVGTGEAYTSPAVD
+360 YVGTGEAYTSPAAD
-374 TSDAVLAFSLAT
+374 TSDAVLAFSLET
-386 GERQWAKQLLGGD
+386 GERQWSRQLLGGD

-421 DIGASTVLW
+421 DIGASTILW
-430 SGGER
+430 SGANH

-451 PDKGGAVVWHNKV
+451 PDQGGATVWHNKV

-473 HWGMSANGESLFVP
+473 HWGMSVNGESLFVP

-508 DPTSGEVRW
+508 DPMSGEVRW

-522 ADCDGKSPIPVCDQ
+522 ADCEGKLPVPVCDQ
-536 GMSAAITSTD
+536 GMSAAITSTE

-553 LDGNLNVYDSL
+553 LDGNLRAYDSL
-564 SGEILWSF
+564 SGEVIWSF

-578 ESVSG
+578 QSVSG
-583 DTALG
+583 DVALG

-597 LYRGHV
+597 LYKGHV
-603 LINSGYQFGA
+603 LVNSGYQFGA
-613 RMPGNALMVFSLPP
+613 RMPGNALMVFAVPP
-627 KADLASCL
+627 AADLAKGSVN
-635 LYTSDAADE
+635 E

>member
-1 MITVKDLM
+1 
-9 RRLSLMMAAAVLM
+9 MAAAISIQTV
-22 PLANAA
+22 NAA
-28 PSSTGTPPE
+28 VPSDIATEAP
-37 SAMGESVDG
+37 ADG

-72 TIGAATILNAMN
+72 TIGANAILNAMN
-84 NGVMRAQA
+84 NGVMRVQA
-92 SALSATEREVLASFL
+92 SALSATEREILAGFL

-113 PPSPILSC
+113 PPKPVLACAHPMSQLVS
-121 SDPISELASIDT
+121 SDSE
-133 AAMQGWGG
+133 AMQGWGG
-141 NAKNHR
+141 NAQNHR
-147 HSDGAV
+147 HAKGAS
-153 VGLDRNNVDR
+153 VGLNRKNVDQ

-176 RARSQPLVHDGVIF
+176 RARSQPLVYDGVVF
-190 VGSQSGDIYA
+190 VGSQSGEIYA

-220 SLSLGQ
+220 SLSLGH
-226 LPGRDDPVLYM
+226 LPDRKNPVLYM

-243 VHAIDASD
+243 VHAIDAAD
-251 GSLVWRAPVGDHQD
+251 GALIWRSQVGDHPD

-272 KLHEGS
+272 KLHAGN

-305 VSVDAASGELNW
+305 VSVDASSGELNW
-317 RAHVIDEPATETGET
+317 RAHVIDQPAMATGDK

-337 ARKGPAGAPVW
+337 PRKGPAGAPVW
-348 NSPTIDAERGVL
+348 NSPTIDAKRGVL
-360 YVGTGEAYTSPAVD
+360 YVGTGEAYTSPAAD
-374 TSDAVLAFSLAT
+374 TSDAVLAFSLET
-386 GERQWAKQLLGGD
+386 GERQWSRQLLGGD

-421 DIGASTVLW
+421 DIGASTILW
-430 SGGER
+430 SGANQ

-451 PDKGGAVVWHNKV
+451 PDKGGAIVWHNKV

-473 HWGMSANGESLFVP
+473 HWGMSVNGESLFVP

-495 RFTGPVSPGIHAL
+495 RFTGPISPGIHAL
-508 DPTSGEVRW
+508 DPMSGESLW

-522 ADCDGKSPIPVCDQ
+522 ADCEGKLPVPVCDQ
-536 GMSAAITSTD
+536 GMSAAITSTE
-546 QLVFAGS
+546 QLVFGGS
-553 LDGNLNVYDSL
+553 LDGNLRAYDSL
-564 SGEILWSF
+564 SGEVIWSF

-578 ESVSG
+578 QSVSG
-583 DTALG
+583 DVALG

-597 LYRGHV
+597 LYKGHV
-603 LINSGYQFGA
+603 LVNSGYQFGA
-613 RMPGNALMVFSLPP
+613 RMPGNALMVFSIPP
-627 KADLASCL
+627 VADLAQSA
-635 LYTSDAADE
+635 TDE

>member
-1 MITVKDLM
+1 MTRVKVFICRAGLAMVAAITMQTVN
-9 RRLSLMMAAAVLM
+9 AAV
-22 PLANAA
+22 PTDIETAA
-28 PSSTGTPPE
+28 P
-37 SAMGESVDG
+37 ADG

-72 TIGAATILNAMN
+72 TIGAGAILNAMN
-84 NGVMRAQA
+84 NGVMRVQA
-92 SALSATEREVLASFL
+92 SALSATEREVLAGFL

-113 PPSPILSC
+113 PPKPVLACADTLSRLAP
-121 SDPISELASIDT
+121 SDSD
-133 AAMQGWGG
+133 AMQGWGG
-141 NAKNHR
+141 NAQNHR
-147 HSDGAV
+147 HANGAV
-153 VGLDRNNVDR
+153 VGLNRENVDQ

-176 RARSQPLVHDGVIF
+176 RARSQPLVYDGVVF
-190 VGSQSGDIYA
+190 VGSQSGEIYA

-220 SLSLGQ
+220 SLSLGH
-226 LPGRDDPVLYM
+226 LPDRKNPVLYM

-243 VHAIDASD
+243 VHAIDATD
-251 GSLVWRAPVGDHQD
+251 GTLIWRSAVGDHPD

-272 KLHEGS
+272 KLHDGS

-305 VSVDAASGELNW
+305 VSVEASSGELNW
-317 RAHVIDEPATETGET
+317 RAHVIDQPAVETGDK
-332 NPFGA
+332 NSFGA
-337 ARKGPAGAPVW
+337 PRRGPAGAPVW
-348 NSPTIDAERGVL
+348 NSPTIDAKRGVL
-360 YVGTGEAYTSPAVD
+360 YVGTGEAYTSPAAD
-374 TSDAVLAFSLAT
+374 TSDAVLAFSLET
-386 GERQWAKQLLGGD
+386 GERQWSRQLLGGD

-421 DIGASTVLW
+421 DIGASTILW
-430 SGGER
+430 SGANH

-451 PDKGGAVVWHNKV
+451 PDQGGATVWHNKV

-473 HWGMSANGESLFVP
+473 HWGMSVNGESLFVP

-508 DPTSGEVRW
+508 DPMSGEVRW

-522 ADCDGKSPIPVCDQ
+522 ADCEGKLPVPVCDQ
-536 GMSAAITSTD
+536 GMSAAITSTE

-553 LDGNLNVYDSL
+553 LDGNLRAYDSL
-564 SGEILWSF
+564 SGEVIWSF

-578 ESVSG
+578 QSVSG
-583 DTALG
+583 DVALG

-597 LYRGHV
+597 LYKGHV
-603 LINSGYQFGA
+603 LVNSGYQFGA
-613 RMPGNALMVFSLPP
+613 RMPGNALMVFAVPP
-627 KADLASCL
+627 AADLAKGSVN
-635 LYTSDAADE
+635 E